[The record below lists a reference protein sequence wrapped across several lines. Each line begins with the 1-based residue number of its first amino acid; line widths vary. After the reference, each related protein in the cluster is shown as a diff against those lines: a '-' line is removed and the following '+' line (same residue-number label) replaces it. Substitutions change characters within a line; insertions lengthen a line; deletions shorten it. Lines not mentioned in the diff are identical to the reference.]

1 MRCVRIGPLL
11 GVRRPDA
18 ALLSITLHRDQS
30 GVRPPHSKE
39 APYLEGTCSDSRF
52 VVFVVFVSRRV
63 FRRELLLGIA
73 VAVVFGCAAFVYG
86 LRTVESMMTF
96 RPSRMS
102 TAEMKSTPDG
112 AETVW
117 FNSAD
122 GTRLNGFYFE
132 SQSKPA
138 VATIVFFHG
147 NGGNIT
153 SVSWLAQRFAKRGFN
168 VLLFDYR
175 GYGASDGVAA
185 DESGLYAD
193 GDAAVAFLV
202 NEKKVRPE
210 QMVLYGHSL
219 GTAVAADVASRGQ
232 FGAVV
237 LESGFSSASSLATT
251 AVPWLPRPL
260 HFLGKNR
267 FESARKLT
275 KVKSPILI
283 AHGDPDGTIPT
294 SEAQLLFASANEPKR
309 LLIIPGA
316 GHAVFSNAGEK
327 YLNQVEQFMRDALT
341 AR

>member
-1 MRCVRIGPLL
+1 MSELGHGTRRVLL
-11 GVRRPDA
+11 IVISP
-18 ALLSITLHRDQS
+18 
-30 GVRPPHSKE
+30 
-39 APYLEGTCSDSRF
+39 
-52 VVFVVFVSRRV
+52 VFVSRNV

-86 LRTVESMMTF
+86 LRTVELLMTF
-96 RPSRMS
+96 HPSRMS
-102 TAEMKSTPDG
+102 AMGAKSTPDG

-122 GTRLNGFYFE
+122 GVRLNGFYFQ
-132 SQSKPA
+132 SLSKPE

-147 NGGNIT
+147 NGGNI
-153 SVSWLAQRFAKRGFN
+153 SDVSWLGQRFAKHGFN

-175 GYGASDGVAA
+175 GYGASDGVAG
-185 DESGLYAD
+185 DESALYAD

-202 NEKKVRPE
+202 NEKKLRPE
-210 QMVLYGHSL
+210 QIVLYGHSL
-219 GTAVAADVASRGQ
+219 GTAVAADVASRGH

-237 LESGFSSASSLATT
+237 LESGFSSASSLASS
-251 AVPWLPRPL
+251 ALPWLPRWL

-283 AHGDPDGTIPT
+283 AHGDPDRTIPT

-316 GHAVFSNAGEK
+316 GHVPFGSAGEQ
-327 YLNQVEQFMRDALT
+327 YLNQVEEFMREALR

>member
-1 MRCVRIGPLL
+1 MSELGHGTRRVLL
-11 GVRRPDA
+11 IVISP
-18 ALLSITLHRDQS
+18 
-30 GVRPPHSKE
+30 
-39 APYLEGTCSDSRF
+39 
-52 VVFVVFVSRRV
+52 VFVSRNV

-86 LRTVESMMTF
+86 LRTVESLMTF
-96 RPSRMS
+96 HPSRMS
-102 TAEMKSTPDG
+102 AMGAKSTPDG

-122 GTRLNGFYFE
+122 GVRLNGFYFQ
-132 SQSKPA
+132 SLSKPE

-147 NGGNIT
+147 NGGNI
-153 SVSWLAQRFAKRGFN
+153 SDVSWLGQRFAKHGFN

-175 GYGASDGVAA
+175 GYGASDGVAG

-202 NEKKVRPE
+202 SEKKLRPE
-210 QMVLYGHSL
+210 QIVLYGHSL
-219 GTAVAADVASRGQ
+219 GTAVAADVASRGH

-237 LESGFSSASSLATT
+237 LESGFSSASSLASS
-251 AVPWLPRPL
+251 ALPWLPRWL

-283 AHGDPDGTIPT
+283 AHGDPDRTIPT

-316 GHAVFSNAGEK
+316 GHVPFGSAGEQ
-327 YLNQVEQFMRDALT
+327 YLNQVEEFMREALR

>member
-1 MRCVRIGPLL
+1 MLIVISP
-11 GVRRPDA
+11 
-18 ALLSITLHRDQS
+18 
-30 GVRPPHSKE
+30 
-39 APYLEGTCSDSRF
+39 
-52 VVFVVFVSRRV
+52 VFVSRNV

-86 LRTVESMMTF
+86 LRTLESLMTF
-96 RPSRMS
+96 HPSRMS
-102 TAEMKSTPDG
+102 AMGVKSTPDG

-122 GTRLNGFYFE
+122 GVRLNGFYFQ
-132 SQSKPA
+132 SLSKPE

-147 NGGNIT
+147 NGGNI
-153 SVSWLAQRFAKRGFN
+153 SDVSWLGQRFAKHGFN

-175 GYGASDGVAA
+175 GYGASDGVAG

-202 NEKKVRPE
+202 NEKKLRPE
-210 QMVLYGHSL
+210 QIVLYGHSL
-219 GTAVAADVASRGQ
+219 GTAVAADVASRGH

-237 LESGFSSASSLATT
+237 LESGFSSASSLASS
-251 AVPWLPRPL
+251 ALPWLPRWL

-283 AHGDPDGTIPT
+283 AHGDPDRTIPT
-294 SEAQLLFASANEPKR
+294 NLN
-309 LLIIPGA
+309 LILA
-316 GHAVFSNAGEK
+316 RFESTAVDQTGEG
-327 YLNQVEQFMRDALT
+327 
-341 AR
+341 

>member
-1 MRCVRIGPLL
+1 M
-11 GVRRPDA
+11 
-18 ALLSITLHRDQS
+18 
-30 GVRPPHSKE
+30 
-39 APYLEGTCSDSRF
+39 
-52 VVFVVFVSRRV
+52 FVSRKI

-73 VAVVFGCAAFVYG
+73 VAVVLGCGGFVYG
-86 LRTVESMMTF
+86 LRTLESMMTF
-96 RPSRMS
+96 RPMRLS
-102 TAEMKSTPDG
+102 TQEMTRTSEG

-122 GTRLNGFYFE
+122 GTRLNGYFFR
-132 SQSKPA
+132 SQSKPE
-138 VATIVFFHG
+138 VGTIIFFHG

-153 SVSWLAQRFAKRGFN
+153 NVSWLGQRFAKHGFN

-175 GYGASDGVAA
+175 GYGASDGVAG

-202 NEKKVRPE
+202 NEKKLRAA
-210 QMVLYGHSL
+210 QIVLYDHSL

-251 AVPWLPRPL
+251 AVPWLPRSL

-267 FESARKLT
+267 FESACKLT

-283 AHGDPDGTIPT
+283 AHGDPDRTIPT
-294 SEAQLLFASANEPKR
+294 SEAQLL
-309 LLIIPGA
+309 
-316 GHAVFSNAGEK
+316 
-327 YLNQVEQFMRDALT
+327 
-341 AR
+341 